1 MSQFKKKL
9 IKYLPEFIKDNL
21 IRSSISINYDITDEY
36 RFRLASSESD
46 FRQVGKLI
54 YKRYRDAGIQKDDHQ
69 SERLTIYQALPNSAT
84 LMMLK
89 DEKLIGTVTLIGD
102 SSIGLPSKKIA
113 NIENLLLSK
122 RCAEV
127 SCLAIDR
134 EYKGKF
140 LMYLFKY
147 VYEVAYY
154 LLRVEYL
161 IISTTEKSSIGENL
175 YRPLLL
181 FNESHESKVM
191 SYEDANGEK
200 CKTQVLDVANAK
212 HFYKE
217 VYRGKAKEKNIYHF
231 FIKHKCKS
239 FDLDY
244 KVDIPNPIT
253 YEAAFNVI
261 LKNSFVNNQITNDMT
276 QKIISFYNGSPY
288 EEEIM
293 KHFSKVTG
301 QYSKRRHQRF
311 PCFDNALL
319 VKDSK
324 YMKVQLLNL
333 SESGMQLY
341 YKSEK
346 QKDQK
351 DIVGDTYQLYWL
363 KQSDEFISKKIKVI
377 WQKENRIGIEFL

>member
-154 LLRVEYL
+154 LLRVE
-161 IISTTEKSSIGENL
+161 
-175 YRPLLL
+175 
-181 FNESHESKVM
+181 
-191 SYEDANGEK
+191 
-200 CKTQVLDVANAK
+200 
-212 HFYKE
+212 
-217 VYRGKAKEKNIYHF
+217 
-231 FIKHKCKS
+231 
-239 FDLDY
+239 
-244 KVDIPNPIT
+244 
-253 YEAAFNVI
+253 
-261 LKNSFVNNQITNDMT
+261 
-276 QKIISFYNGSPY
+276 
-288 EEEIM
+288 
-293 KHFSKVTG
+293 
-301 QYSKRRHQRF
+301 
-311 PCFDNALL
+311 
-319 VKDSK
+319 
-324 YMKVQLLNL
+324 
-333 SESGMQLY
+333 
-341 YKSEK
+341 
-346 QKDQK
+346 
-351 DIVGDTYQLYWL
+351 
-363 KQSDEFISKKIKVI
+363 
-377 WQKENRIGIEFL
+377 